1 MRIPKFPVIILILI
15 LVVPTVAWVLR
26 IRLNLT
32 ASLPLGLYVATSQPS
47 DYVTF
52 CVGDPWERIAL
63 ERLYITP
70 GHCPAGGIPLFK
82 RIVARPGDLV
92 TLDAWGI
99 SVNGRVLPRTAPM
112 VADSFGRPM
121 RHYPFGSYSVAP
133 GTFWVASSCDERSF
147 DSRYYGPIAADSIR
161 LYNLHPLLI
170 QGTLCS

>member
-1 MRIPKFPVIILILI
+1 MHIPKFPVIILALI
-15 LVVPTVAWVLR
+15 SVVPAVAWALG

-32 ASLPLGLYVATSQPS
+32 ASLPLGLYIATSQPS
-47 DYVTF
+47 DYVAF
-52 CVGDPWERIAL
+52 CIGDPWERIAL

-99 SVNGRVLPRTAPM
+99 AVNGRVLPRTAPM
-112 VADSFGRPM
+112 LADSSGRPM

-133 GTFWVASSCDERSF
+133 GTFWVASSYDERSF
-147 DSRYYGPIAADSIR
+147 DSRYYGPIAAGSIR

-170 QGTLCS
+170 QGAPCS